1 MGRSSAYW
9 KSNLYLSEDTEP
21 DPAAPLTDL
30 APPLAAR
37 FRMVREGLLK
47 LPGVGEQVRFM
58 GPTWHWAWEY
68 GLGNRKVCWLHLMKN
83 SVDVTFTLSDSDE
96 SRLTKGTK
104 VAGIIARALVEGQR
118 TGPVKWCW
126 PIAGPSMPFSISR
139 GEKWNGWLNGRHPG
153 VRRASMAGK
162 EERLPKPT
170 ESVGLRCWSGCAM
183 KWPHY
188 TSARICPRRGQGLPQ
203 Q

>member
-9 KSNLYLSEDTEP
+9 KSNLYLSEDAEP
-21 DPAAPLTDL
+21 DPAAPLADL
-30 APPLAAR
+30 APALAAR
-37 FRMVREGLLK
+37 FRLVREALLK

-104 VAGIIARALVEGQR
+104 VAGVIARALVEGQR

-126 PIAGPSMPFSISR
+126 LELSDRRSIDAFLNLAR
-139 GEKWNGWLNGRHPG
+139 RKVEWLAERPAP
-153 VRRASMAGK
+153 RRAPRLHGGK
-162 EERLPKPT
+162 GGAAAET
-170 ESVGLRCWSGCAM
+170 D
-183 KWPHY
+183 
-188 TSARICPRRGQGLPQ
+188 
-203 Q
+203 